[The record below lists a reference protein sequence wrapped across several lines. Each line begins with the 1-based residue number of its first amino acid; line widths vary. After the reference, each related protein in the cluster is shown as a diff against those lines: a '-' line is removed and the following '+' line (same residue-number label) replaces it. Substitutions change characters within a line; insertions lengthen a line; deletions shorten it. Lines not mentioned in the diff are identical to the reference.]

1 VVINN
6 HFKCCGNGTIDE
18 ETWDEETRRRDASL
32 MLDDF
37 IQANYSGRKVL
48 VVGDFNDSLTDI
60 RSKNVFQNFLDAPE
74 SYLFVDMNIAK
85 GPGSGWSFPSY
96 PSHLDHILITA
107 PLFDDYGGKE
117 TLVQVVPLHTFLR
130 NGLTDYDPLI
140 SDHLPV
146 VLKLGF

>member
-1 VVINN
+1 
-6 HFKCCGNGTIDE
+6 
-18 ETWDEETRRRDASL
+18 